1 MNTDNSTN
9 QKQRPDPAVSAAL
22 NFIRTDGKPAYSKPR
37 SPVYVAG
44 PMTGQTDLNY
54 PAFDT
59 AAKHLRGY
67 GFVVENPAENERPN
81 PTPTWAEWMRL
92 GLTQMLRCNSVLLLP
107 GWHASKGAVIEA
119 RIALDLGL
127 LVIDGETG
135 AALPADHAV
144 TLQQQPATT
153 QDEADTAVQL
163 QAITAD
169 HEQLR
174 AAWRDIITALHQCDP
189 QLFADPTR
197 PAIEAAVSSVWRT
210 HANLHQ
216 ATSAAKCGQ
225 TAVAHYR
232 AQLETKAVA
241 A

>member
-9 QKQRPDPAVSAAL
+9 QQQRPDPAVSAAL
-22 NFIRTDGKPAYSKPR
+22 NFIRPDGKLAYSKTR

-44 PMTGQTDLNY
+44 PMTGRPDLNY

-67 GFVVENPAENERPN
+67 GFAVENPAENEQPN
-81 PTPTWAEWMRL
+81 PTPTWEDWMRL

-107 GWHASKGAVIEA
+107 GWHTSKGAVIEA

-153 QDEADTAVQL
+153 QAEADTAAQL

-174 AAWRDIITALHQCDP
+174 AARL
-189 QLFADPTR
+189 
-197 PAIEAAVSSVWRT
+197 AAART
-210 HANLHQ
+210 Q
-216 ATSAAKCGQ
+216 QEGE
-225 TAVAHYR
+225 R
-232 AQLETKAVA
+232 
-241 A
+241 

>member
-9 QKQRPDPAVSAAL
+9 QQQRPDPAVSAAL
-22 NFIRTDGKPAYSKPR
+22 NFIRPDGKLAYSKTR

-44 PMTGQTDLNY
+44 PMTGLTDLNY

-135 AALPADHAV
+135 AALPTAQPSPQRAIEVTKLELTPADA
-144 TLQQQPATT
+144 
-153 QDEADTAVQL
+153 EQL
-163 QAITAD
+163 EKAITDFEGCGETDVPDKALQRFAAMGYLECT
-169 HEQLR
+169 HYNVLPAAR
-174 AAWRDIITALHQCDP
+174 AAIDAASAHQEG
-189 QLFADPTR
+189 TR
-197 PAIEAAVSSVWRT
+197 
-210 HANLHQ
+210 
-216 ATSAAKCGQ
+216 
-225 TAVAHYR
+225 
-232 AQLETKAVA
+232 
-241 A
+241 